1 MLMIV
6 FQELSIYLIIKSL
19 LRNIFFVRLFDVIFL
34 SVCMLMSYIFLAKL
48 GISFSFL
55 MLMMFIFFTWWYV
68 RVLSG
73 ALCITFQ
80 VFIWSIMVDHIC
92 DILTRLMKV
101 PNGYVVVFVILS
113 VVSLIFLN
121 IVMDRTNFSP
131 TFSNQSLNRITALLL
146 MIIYL
151 YIMLSEGLENQFQVI
166 LSNLIILSVVMGLV
180 LVIYNEYLKN
190 VD

>member
-1 MLMIV
+1 
-6 FQELSIYLIIKSL
+6 
-19 LRNIFFVRLFDVIFL
+19 
-34 SVCMLMSYIFLAKL
+34 MLMSYIFLAKL

-113 VVSLIFLN
+113 VVSLIFL
-121 IVMDRTNFSP
+121 
-131 TFSNQSLNRITALLL
+131 
-146 MIIYL
+146 
-151 YIMLSEGLENQFQVI
+151 I
-166 LSNLIILSVVMGLV
+166 L
-180 LVIYNEYLKN
+180 
-190 VD
+190 

>member
-101 PNGYVVVFVILS
+101 P
-113 VVSLIFLN
+113 
-121 IVMDRTNFSP
+121 
-131 TFSNQSLNRITALLL
+131 
-146 MIIYL
+146 
-151 YIMLSEGLENQFQVI
+151 
-166 LSNLIILSVVMGLV
+166 
-180 LVIYNEYLKN
+180 
-190 VD
+190 